1 MAAVSILTAL
11 LGACASTHP
20 LMPAPSLYRGPEAIP
35 LFTKVPPAQ
44 QIPAIDLLYAT
55 DRAPQSD
62 SEGSGPYG
70 ADRSRS
76 MAFGTVRVDIG
87 DGTTWDSLVR
97 QSTSDERPDPLNLTL
112 GPTHELGHFPPVS
125 YQIVPTPH
133 GFTRDAGFM
142 DMHEKAVAEFKAEL
156 GRRVAESPRKEVV
169 LFVHG
174 YNETFADAAFK
185 MSELCHFFGRE
196 YVCAIFSWPAGGS
209 RGILFGYN
217 TDRESGEFAVE
228 HLKKTIRMIADTPGV
243 ERIDLLAHSRG
254 TDVLTAALS
263 LLNIETYITRTS
275 LRERLKIV
283 NVVLIAPDMDFDI
296 AVARIFSVASDPD
309 LPYGNAPNPRGEIR
323 TPAPPHLTVYVSP
336 DDKALTVAEY
346 LFGSMVRLGRLEAAN
361 VSEESIEAARK
372 AGFVDVISV
381 SGTTDLF
388 GHSYF
393 TSNPDVSSD
402 LIALIRYGAKPG
414 DALRPLVEVARPFW
428 RIRTPE
434 DASRQ

>member
-1 MAAVSILTAL
+1 
-11 LGACASTHP
+11 
-20 LMPAPSLYRGPEAIP
+20 MPTPSLYHGPEATP
-35 LFTKVPPAQ
+35 LFTAVPPARQ
-44 QIPAIDLLYAT
+44 TPSIDLFYAT

-62 SEGSGPYG
+62 PQDSSPYS

-76 MAFGTVRVDIG
+76 MAFGSVRVEVG
-87 DGTTWDSLVR
+87 DGISWDRLVE
-97 QSTSDERPDPLNLTL
+97 QSTSGERTDPILLTL
-112 GPTHELGHFPPVS
+112 GPTQELGRFPPVT
-125 YQIVPTPH
+125 YKIVPTAH
-133 GFTRDAGFM
+133 GFIRDAGSI
-142 DMHEKAVAEFKAEL
+142 DSHEQALAQFQAEL

-185 MSELCHFFGRE
+185 MSELCHFLGRE
-196 YVCAIFSWPAGGS
+196 YVCAIFSWPAAGT

-243 ERIDLLAHSRG
+243 ERVDLLAHSRG
-254 TDVLTAALS
+254 TDVLTSALA

-275 LRERLKIV
+275 LRERLKIA
-283 NVVLIAPDMDFDI
+283 NVVLLAPDMDFDI
-296 AVARIFSVASDPD
+296 AVAKIFSVVSDPE
-309 LPYGNAPNPRGEIR
+309 LPYGDTPRPRAEFR
-323 TPAPPHLTVYVSP
+323 TPGPPHLTVYVSP

-361 VSEESIEAARK
+361 ISAERVKAAGE
-372 AGFVDVISV
+372 AGFIDVISV
-381 SGTTDLF
+381 SGTTDIF

-402 LIALIRYGAKPG
+402 LIALIRYDAKPG
-414 DALRPLVEVARPFW
+414 DALRPLVEIERPFW
-428 RIRTPE
+428 RIRTPA
-434 DASRQ
+434 DLPRQ